1 MDFSQSLKIAKSGG
15 AIRRA
20 GWNGAG
26 LTVKMAAPDDS
37 AMLPFLFIEYPLTAK
52 TTPGA
57 KCPWVPSQTDLM
69 AEDWDVVVASCS
81 GS

>member
-1 MDFSQSLKIAKSGG
+1 MDFSQALKIAKSGG

-26 LTVKMAAPDDS
+26 LTAKMAAPDDS

>member
-1 MDFSQSLKIAKSGG
+1 MNFSQALNAVKSGS

-26 LTVKMAAPDDS
+26 LTVKMAPDDGS